1 LTSENSAAA
10 DRIALCSSEL
20 PQGEQHCAP
29 ADSAAAALRL
39 RALGPRGTLRAVPL
53 WFWIAFH
60 IGVFIVLA
68 IDLVGFNR
76 KAHVI
81 TIREATIWSVVWVT
95 LSLSFNVL
103 VWHLKGP
110 QAALEFF
117 TGYLIEYSLSVDNIF
132 VFVLI
137 FTYFQ
142 VPKKYQHRVLVWG
155 IIGALIM
162 RGVMIG
168 VGVALVERFHFVL
181 YLFGAFLL
189 ITGIRMMLSKGEEI
203 ELESNFMLKFARR
216 WVRVTPEY
224 HGQKFLVKVGDAW
237 MLTPLAL
244 VVLCIESMDLVF
256 AVDSIP
262 AVFAITRDQFIIYT
276 SNVCAILGLR
286 SLYFVLAHVI
296 DRFIYLKTGL
306 AIVLSFVGIKM
317 LIADL
322 YKIPIWASLGFII
335 SVLAATITG
344 SMLATRGRLP
354 KEVRKAAKSD
364 TPPVE
369 KDVEENVEKK

>member
-1 LTSENSAAA
+1 M
-10 DRIALCSSEL
+10 
-20 PQGEQHCAP
+20 
-29 ADSAAAALRL
+29 
-39 RALGPRGTLRAVPL
+39 PL

-60 IGVFIVLA
+60 VGVFIVLA

-81 TIREATIWSVVWVT
+81 TIREASIWTGVWVT

-162 RGVMIG
+162 RGIMIWL
-168 VGVALVERFHFVL
+168 GVALVERFHFVL
-181 YLFGAFLL
+181 YIFGAFLL
-189 ITGIRMMLSKGEEI
+189 ITGFRMLVSKGEEI
-203 ELESNFMLKFARR
+203 DLESNFLLKLARR
-216 WVRVTPEY
+216 WLRVTPDY
-224 HGQKFLVKVGDAW
+224 HGQKFLVKIGDSW

-276 SNVCAILGLR
+276 SNICAILGLR
-286 SLYFVLAHVI
+286 SLYFVLAHII

-306 AIVLSFVGIKM
+306 AIVLGFVGIKM
-317 LIADL
+317 LIGEI
-322 YKIPIWASLGFII
+322 YRIPIWASLTFII
-335 SVLAATITG
+335 SVLAVTITA
-344 SMLATRGRLP
+344 SLLATRGRLP
-354 KEVRKAAKSD
+354 KEVRKAAKAD

-369 KDVEENVEKK
+369 KKIEESQRKDLEENVEPK

>member
-1 LTSENSAAA
+1 M
-10 DRIALCSSEL
+10 
-20 PQGEQHCAP
+20 
-29 ADSAAAALRL
+29 
-39 RALGPRGTLRAVPL
+39 PL

-60 IGVFIVLA
+60 IGVFVVLA

-81 TIREATIWSVVWVT
+81 TIREATIWSFVWVA

-103 VWHLKGP
+103 VWHLKGT

-117 TGYLIEYSLSVDNIF
+117 TGYVIEYSLSVDNIF

-137 FTYFQ
+137 FSYFR

-155 IIGALIM
+155 ILGALVM

-168 VGVALVERFHFVL
+168 LGVALVERFHFVL
-181 YLFGAFLL
+181 YIFGAFLL
-189 ITGIRMMLSKGEEI
+189 ITGFRMLVSKGEEI
-203 ELESNFMLKFARR
+203 DMERNFVLRLARR
-216 WVRVTPEY
+216 WMRVTPEY
-224 HGQKFLVKVGDAW
+224 HGQQFLVKVGDSW

-244 VVLCIESMDLVF
+244 VLLCIESMDLVF

-306 AIVLSFVGIKM
+306 AIILGFVGIKM
-317 LIADL
+317 IGADL
-322 YKIPIWASLGFII
+322 FHIPIWASLGFIL
-335 SVLAATITG
+335 SVLAVTIITSMRAT
-344 SMLATRGRLP
+344 SGRLP
-354 KEVRKAAKSD
+354 EEVTEGA
-364 TPPVE
+364 TGIPPVA
-369 KDVEENVEKK
+369 K

>member
-1 LTSENSAAA
+1 M
-10 DRIALCSSEL
+10 
-20 PQGEQHCAP
+20 
-29 ADSAAAALRL
+29 
-39 RALGPRGTLRAVPL
+39 PL